1 MRKTDARVETATEMM
16 SVIRMIKMFGWENKI
31 AERLEIKR
39 TEELHWLRYS
49 ELVYLGNNLVT
60 LCVSNS
66 SCLVRAYCILQRHPY
81 PSDGDHIRDFHT
93 HHGRQTHPY
102 VR

>member
-1 MRKTDARVETATEMM
+1 MIICLPVPGFLTRLLQNIQKSLMRKTDARVETATEMM

-66 SCLVRAYCILQRHPY
+66 S
-81 PSDGDHIRDFHT
+81 
-93 HHGRQTHPY
+93 
-102 VR
+102 

>member
-1 MRKTDARVETATEMM
+1 MIICLPVPGFLTRLLQNIQKSLMRKTDARVETATEMM

-31 AERLEIKR
+31 AERLEIRR

-60 LCVSNS
+60 LCVSKS
-66 SCLVRAYCILQRHPY
+66 S
-81 PSDGDHIRDFHT
+81 
-93 HHGRQTHPY
+93 
-102 VR
+102 